1 MFLHPLCF
9 LYVWG
14 KKIGSHLYFT
24 LLEFLST
31 QALLLDDIKEKLI
44 IQLKE
49 TQFQCSHLMS

>member
-1 MFLHPLCF
+1 MW
-9 LYVWG
+9 WG

-24 LLEFLST
+24 LLEFLYT

-44 IQLKE
+44 IQLRE